1 MGLCGKV
8 CCGWLVVVWMCR
20 GGYGS
25 EPDADDV
32 GGEKV
37 EDGGWKKG
45 WWKSVEGVWLGPAV
59 GSGGELRFAGE
70 VG

>member
-37 EDGGWKKG
+37 EDGGGKKG
-45 WWKSVEGVWLGPAV
+45 WWKSEGPDA
-59 GSGGELRFAGE
+59 GSGGDTRFAGGTGE
-70 VG
+70 TG